1 MEHVRNSEARI
12 LEGIRPTGLLIALID
27 VDGNF
32 LHKVGHSHNRLCAQR
47 SLMASKLET
56 GFDVVVKLRS
66 EPVGQ
71 SVFRRVQVG

>member
-1 MEHVRNSEARI
+1 MEHIRNLEARI
-12 LEGIRPTGLLIALID
+12 RSIRPTGLLVALID
-27 VDGNF
+27 VDGNLF
-32 LHKVGHSHNRLCAQR
+32 HKVGHSNDGLCAQR

-56 GFDVVVKLRS
+56 GFNVVVKFRS